1 MGHCV
6 SYVVSMFSDLI
17 EKKSL
22 GANVKMELD
31 SSNYVT
37 KARLCF
43 TIDQCVINICVN
55 TAIWE
60 ICRFMRTLINKTYK
74 YMTSVSKNV
83 YIDTLDE

>member
-1 MGHCV
+1 
-6 SYVVSMFSDLI
+6 MFSDLI

-31 SSNYVT
+31 LSNYVT

-55 TAIWE
+55 TAI
-60 ICRFMRTLINKTYK
+60 
-74 YMTSVSKNV
+74 
-83 YIDTLDE
+83 